1 MINNPVLPEQLSQ
14 AGTLGV
20 LIGNLVAAGII
31 IAGIMTFL
39 YLVLGGIEWIL
50 SAGDKGG
57 LQQARDRITNALI
70 GLTIVVAAWA
80 IITMASNFLGFPFP
94 DIPIPS
100 LGGQQGAAGGGTKT
114 TTVEPLTPT
123 VAGSGE
129 TGADCTSKGDDW
141 CTSRIC
147 HYNRCAGSCTD
158 FNQDPAACSSHYA
171 CYYKSACY
179 WNQGEVCCLY
189 R

>member
-50 SAGDKGG
+50 SAGDKAG

-70 GLTIVVAAWA
+70 GLTIAVATWA

-94 DIPIPS
+94 TIPIPS
-100 LGGQQGAAGGGTKT
+100 LGGPSGGGTSG
-114 TTVEPLTPT
+114 TTVKSLLAPT
-123 VAGSGE
+123 APGDGE
-129 TGADCTSKGDDW
+129 AGADCTGKGDAW
-141 CTSRIC
+141 CKSGIC

-179 WNQGEVCCLY
+179 WNQGEVCCLH

>member
-14 AGTLGV
+14 TGTLGV

-39 YLVLGGIEWIL
+39 YLVLGGIEWIM
-50 SAGDKGG
+50 SAGDKGA
-57 LQQARDRITNALI
+57 LQQARDRITNAFI
-70 GLTIVVAAWA
+70 GLAIVMAAWA
-80 IITMASNFLGFPFP
+80 IITLASNFLGFPFP
-94 DIPIPS
+94 TFPIPS
-100 LGGQQGAAGGGTKT
+100 LGGQGASGGGTKT
-114 TTVEPLTPT
+114 TTVKPLKP
-123 VAGSGE
+123 VAVENGE
-129 TGADCTSKGDDW
+129 AGADCTGKGDAW
-141 CTSRIC
+141 CKSGIC

-189 R
+189 K